1 MLSTLKLHKNIVDSE
16 TIQQLVNFFYT
27 DKSGLDV
34 RPDNIS
40 KNIDWGKDGW
50 DKLTVKNI
58 LDKILEPGYELEYWM
73 GMYRADFRKG
83 DTYFPIHADTG
94 PGVGAEQKIYKN
106 ILIPL
111 ELPKEPGLV
120 GTVFF
125 DNYWNGPMSKFSKQ
139 PHYECGYDLPNRHGG
154 KTFVKDLRVLK
165 EQAVNDPGS
174 ITDWEVNDEFLAMID
189 YLIPLRLKHQNFP
202 VSDYRDVINIKNE
215 PFPEDIRQKYLP
227 HINPEDLH
235 GLTFDQCY
243 EWSLGDAIS
252 WDRPQIHATA
262 GGPTGKLFLTIF
274 TIHNS
279 RKN

>member
-1 MLSTLKLHKNIVDSE
+1 LSTLKIHRNIVDQA
-16 TIQQLVNFFYT
+16 TIKELVDFFYT

-40 KNIDWGKDGW
+40 KNIDWSKDGW
-50 DKLTVKNI
+50 DKLTVKRI
-58 LDKILEPGYELEYWM
+58 LDQILEPGYELEYWM

-94 PGVGAEQKIYKN
+94 GGKAKQAIYKN

-125 DNYWNGPMSKFSKQ
+125 DNYWHGPMSKFSKQ

-154 KTFVKDLRVLK
+154 KTFVEDLRVLK
-165 EQAVNDPGS
+165 EQAVNDPAS
-174 ITDWEVNDEFLAMID
+174 VTDWVVDNEFFEMLE
-189 YLIPLRLKHQNFP
+189 YLIPLRLTRQNYP
-202 VSDYRDVINIKNE
+202 VSDYADVVNSHNQ
-215 PFPEDIRQKYLP
+215 PFPEEVRQKYLP
-227 HINPEDLH
+227 HITPEDLH
-235 GLTFDQCY
+235 GLSFDQCY

-262 GGPTGKLFLTIF
+262 AGPTGKLFLTIF
-274 TIHNS
+274 TV
-279 RKN
+279 KE